1 MNGTYVE
8 INLDNIGKN
17 AKSITEKY
25 NNYNYYIGVIKSDG
39 YGHGKYIV
47 NELYKNGINYFAVSY
62 IDEALEVRKY
72 NKDVSILCLQPI
84 SIDDIEKAISNNI
97 TIIVHDKNY
106 LDKLLSLNI
115 KSKLN
120 IHIKIDSG
128 MNRLGFKN
136 KNEVKEAY
144 DKINNNENLY
154 LEGIFSHFA
163 TIGVFDKY
171 FDKQVENFKELT
183 SLIDLKTIPIV
194 HLGSSVTMLAHPKI
208 DFTTG
213 IRMGI
218 VMYGYNVSPTSSNKG
233 VKNILRNLRNRYY
246 QKKYNISETYS
257 NVKIDLYPAMTMK
270 TKLTQIKN
278 VKKGEVIGYGASY
291 KAEED
296 IIIGILPI
304 GYSNGIGKLNNGR
317 YVIINNKKYYVLG
330 ELGMN
335 MMMIKLDENVNIND
349 EVTILGESITLGQMS
364 RFAGFTISET
374 LLNIGRNNKRVYTKN
389 KKIEYIDESRE

>member
-25 NNYNYYIGVIKSDG
+25 NDYKYYIGVLKSDG

-62 IDEALEVRKY
+62 IDEALKLRKY
-72 NKDVSILCLQPI
+72 NKDVPILCLQPI
-84 SIDDIEKAISNNI
+84 SIEDIKKANINNI
-97 TIIVHDKNY
+97 TVIVHDKDY
-106 LDKLLSLNI
+106 LEKLLNL
-115 KSKLN
+115 KLESKLN

-128 MNRLGFKN
+128 MSRLGFKD

-144 DKINNNENLY
+144 NKINNNENLY

-171 FDKQVENFKELT
+171 FDKQVENFKEIT

-218 VMYGYNVSPTSSNKG
+218 VMYGYNVSPTSSSTG
-233 VKNILRNLRNRYY
+233 IKNILRNLRNRYY

-257 NVKIDLYPAMTMK
+257 DVKIDLYPAMSMK

-278 VKKGEVIGYGASY
+278 VNKGEVIGYGATY

-317 YVIINNKKYYVLG
+317 YVIINDKKYYVLG

-335 MMMIKLDENVNIND
+335 MMMVKLDESVSLDD
-349 EVTILGESITLGQMS
+349 EVTILGNSITLGQMS

-374 LLNIGRNNKRVYTKN
+374 LLNIGRNNKRVYTKD